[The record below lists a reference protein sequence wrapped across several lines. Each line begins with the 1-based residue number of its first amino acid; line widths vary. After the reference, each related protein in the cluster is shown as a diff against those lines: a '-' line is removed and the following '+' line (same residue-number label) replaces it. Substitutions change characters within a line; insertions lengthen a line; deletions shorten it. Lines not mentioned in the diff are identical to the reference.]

1 MTNMPTSK
9 DIIANTEAAVNMT
22 KSSKDTQAGSLF
34 EIDEKHLVRK
44 IDYRIM
50 PLMFLCYLMQFLDK
64 VLINYSNVMGLSVD
78 VNLKGNEFSWMATA
92 FFIAYALAEIPQ
104 GELFSRERWTF
115 LTYSQGCFFRN
126 FQYRT
131 S

>member
-1 MTNMPTSK
+1 MINMPTSK

-22 KSSKDTQAGSLF
+22 KSSKDTQTGSLF

-115 LTYSQGCFFRN
+115 LTYS
-126 FQYRT
+126 
-131 S
+131 